1 EIISYEPR
9 FRELKRG
16 INAKCP
22 DAEVSGF
29 VGSFEVQINEHLV
42 FSKLETGGFPYEE
55 DVSIREY
62 YILCGIILYDIVIM
76 QVCFHKTF

>member
-1 EIISYEPR
+1 GYEPR
-9 FRELKRG
+9 FQELKRG
-16 INAKCP
+16 ICAKVP

-29 VGSFEVQINEHLV
+29 VGRRGSFEVQINEHLV

-62 YILCGIILYDIVIM
+62 YIFLR
-76 QVCFHKTF
+76 VCVYCVAKYFVKYIAS